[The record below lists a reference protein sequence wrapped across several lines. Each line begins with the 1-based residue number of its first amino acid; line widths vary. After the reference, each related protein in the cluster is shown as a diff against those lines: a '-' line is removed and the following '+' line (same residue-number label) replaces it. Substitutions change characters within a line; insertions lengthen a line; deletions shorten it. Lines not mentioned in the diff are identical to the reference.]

1 MAYIGNAPATGENN
15 SFKILDDITSYT
27 LTFNGSYASVVS
39 LADDTITKNEH
50 RFITGQRVTY
60 THGGGTAI
68 GGLTSGSVYYIVKN
82 DQNTIKLAPSYADAI
97 GSTNLINL
105 SALGTGSS
113 HTLNVAFDGVNTKF
127 KATYDNGT
135 KAGITRAA
143 QLQISINGVIQRPY
157 DSVTPPSGFGFDLDS
172 VIVFSTAPVSTDVF
186 WGNLVA
192 NNFPTFDIAD
202 NEIDNF
208 IGDATTVSYTLS
220 KTPANSQNILV
231 TLDGVV
237 QYPSDNDTTRAYTL
251 SENVL
256 TFDSAPGAGVFIQVR
271 HIGFAGA
278 TSSSVTGFY
287 GRTGNVALRHIDN
300 VKVGD
305 IDSVGVSTF
314 TTTGVGT
321 VTIGIGTTALLVE
334 GNARVTGI
342 LTVGNSSITIDGDTN
357 KISIG
362 DETTFIQNGA
372 IGIGTT
378 NFEGHSLNVT
388 GTTNITGN
396 TTIGG
401 DATVGGNISLKS
413 LDYAGISSTISDT
426 ATDIFVYDTS
436 KDSDGGAWRY
446 KTQRTSWYNES
457 LNTST
462 RGSRREFPAV
472 AVIVAETGKVTIY
485 DGDDPDLP
493 MWMVFETGST
503 NAPNGNM
510 ISAANAGCDNT
521 AVSALNGILCVT
533 IGVVQ
538 QGGLHTIKFISE
550 ENRFYREGPSSF
562 TASLYKGNI
571 AERNDAKGHS
581 GDDDTLAIVN
591 QIVNDVAMTVL
602 PNAPIDSATGLPVP
616 TIAVAT
622 DGGVSVIKDDGSV
635 YDVIDTN
642 SARKCYDVSFTKDH
656 KIMHTGDLG
665 AGSTH
670 AGNVFVTN
678 VLTADRPEYD
688 NHSDLYRWYSTSSMY
703 PRINGGNTFNTRV
716 LDPLD
721 VGGHHYAMADVGIS
735 LIEDGTSSSYGNTD
749 GMVAYATTSY
759 NTGWMHG
766 DIKGAFLSDTDATN
780 VTGGALIAGEDSNFN
795 GGTIGNWVVGQN
807 SGTALLTNSSNRLK
821 LDTNSSSYPKATLNV
836 GTQQPGLYT
845 LAGEFYMSSAAVQ
858 IIYDTGGAVPTDTL
872 SDTINTWHYFQR
884 TFEMTTSF
892 DSIGLRMNVVGGSHS
907 AQFDNLTL
915 SKADPDRSVNNKG
928 LQVLGTI
935 TKSAVAT
942 GAELVSYSG
951 FSASNGLVQ
960 PYNSSMNYGTN
971 DLYIMLW
978 AKHIPDGTTT
988 AYYLF
993 DRSDSDGTNRLGA
1006 YYFPYYNRIDIYAPS
1021 QTLNANGLV
1030 PSLAEWSHIAFVRQN
1045 STGYLYVNGNLIK
1058 SQTGMTED
1066 LTGDG
1071 TAVLRIGARFNGAEP
1086 WTIGNLAL
1094 FRTGASAPSAEQI
1107 KKIYEDEKVLFQEN
1121 AACTLYG
1128 SSDAVT
1134 ALAYD
1139 EVNDLLH
1146 VGTSSGRSDFNGLRR
1161 INNTTTAVTTAISAY
1176 DGLIAAQ

>member
-1 MAYIGNAPATGENN
+1 MPYIGQVPATGENN

-237 QYPSDNDTTRAYTL
+237 QYPSDNDTTRSYTL

-287 GRTGNVALRHIDN
+287 GRTGNVALRYIDN
-300 VKVGD
+300 VKVGNV
-305 IDSVGVSTF
+305 DSVGFSTF
-314 TTTGVGT
+314 TATGIGT

-378 NFEGHSLNVT
+378 NLEGNALKVT
-388 GTTNITGN
+388 GTTDITGN

-401 DATVGGNISLKS
+401 NTTVGGNISLKS

-426 ATDIFVYDTS
+426 AVDIFVYDTS

-446 KTQRTSWYNES
+446 KTQRTSWYNET
-457 LNTST
+457 LNTAT

-472 AVIVAETGKVTIY
+472 AVIVATTNTITIY

-493 MWMVFETGST
+493 MWMVFNGTGT
-503 NAPNGNM
+503 WNQGLYFNGNT
-510 ISAANAGCDNT
+510 SGPLY
-521 AVSALNGILCVT
+521 ALNGI
-533 IGVVQ
+533 IGWGDNNSAFGFITVHFIEEKANAYLYSSTY
-538 QGGLHTIKFISE
+538 GGTSRIPLV
-550 ENRFYREGPSSF
+550 NRNSNPSSTF
-562 TASLYKGNI
+562 KVNQ
-571 AERNDAKGHS
+571 S
-581 GDDDTLAIVN
+581 GKETPDIVN
-591 QIVNDVAMTVL
+591 NLINDVAMTVL
-602 PNAPIDSATGLPVP
+602 PNAPIDDATGLPIP

-622 DGGVSVIKDDGSV
+622 NGGFSVIKDDGT
-635 YDVIDTN
+635 VIDKEVTGTVTN
-642 SARKCYDVSFTKDH
+642 KVDWYKGQYLLGTGPEYWGLWKDLSEESSGYISGHADLYSAGNNSSWDKPQPLGLETKVLAVR
-656 KIMHTGDLG
+656 DLIAG
-665 AGSTH
+665 GST
-670 AGNVFVTN
+670 
-678 VLTADRPEYD
+678 TAY
-688 NHSDLYRWYSTSSMY
+688 YSRQPGLSLKQPTSNLS
-703 PRINGGNTFNTRV
+703 NG
-716 LDPLD
+716 
-721 VGGHHYAMADVGIS
+721 
-735 LIEDGTSSSYGNTD
+735 SSNLLCEIRKD
-749 GMVAYATTSY
+749 Y

-766 DIKGAFLSDTDATN
+766 DIKGAFLSDTTVESLTANTNLAGDAIANGTN
-780 VTGGALIAGEDSNFN
+780 RLTSNNYDSGDTAWQMVDDSGTNN
-795 GGTIGNWVVGQN
+795 GYVKIEFRNLVVGQSYIISMTWDN
-807 SGTALLTNSSNRLK
+807 NAALDGGYEHRISHKDLTVDENFTNFTHWNKTNASSETLTGSFVAQTTDNDNLIIYA
-821 LDTNSSSYPKATLNV
+821 NAITLNV
-836 GTQQPGLYT
+836 SN
-845 LAGEFYMSSAAVQ
+845 FIVRAV
-858 IIYDTGGAVPTDTL
+858 DD
-872 SDTINTWHYFQR
+872 
-884 TFEMTTSF
+884 E
-892 DSIGLRMNVVGGSHS
+892 
-907 AQFDNLTL
+907 
-915 SKADPDRSVNNKG
+915 DRSVNNKG
-928 LQVLGTI
+928 LQVFGTI
-935 TKSAVAT
+935 TKSPVAGSGDT
-942 GAELVSYSG
+942 AAELVAYSG
-951 FSASNGLVQ
+951 FSDGDYLKQPHNTSLEFGTGNFSCTVWFKSSTTDTSNYKGLVYLNRNGSIGEGFQILLSPSNGLYFYV
-960 PYNSSMNYGTN
+960 YGPSN
-971 DLYIMLW
+971 D
-978 AKHIPDGTTT
+978 
-988 AYYLF
+988 F
-993 DRSDSDGTNRLGA
+993 SGA
-1006 YYFPYYNRIDIYAPS
+1006 YHNGYNDGNWHQIS
-1021 QTLNANGLV
+1021 V
-1030 PSLAEWSHIAFVRQN
+1030 S
-1045 STGYLYVNGNLIK
+1045 STGTQQKVYIDGVLKETGNIT
-1058 SQTGMTED
+1058 TGSITDTNSELFVGKWYGNTSD
-1066 LTGDG
+1066 AFYWRGSIAL
-1071 TAVLRIGARFNGAEP
+1071 LRISGS
-1086 WTIGNLAL
+1086 I
-1094 FRTGASAPSAEQI
+1094 PSPEQI

>member
-300 VKVGD
+300 VKVGNV
-305 IDSVGVSTF
+305 DSVGVSTF

-378 NFEGHSLNVT
+378 NLEGNALKVT
-388 GTTNITGN
+388 GTTDITGN

-401 DATVGGNISLKS
+401 NVNLKS

-426 ATDIFVYDTS
+426 AVDVFVYDTS

-446 KTQRTSWYNES
+446 KTQRTSWYNET
-457 LNTST
+457 LNTAT

-472 AVIVAETGKVTIY
+472 AVIVLGSDFITIY
-485 DGDDPDLP
+485 DGDDPDMP
-493 MWMVFETGST
+493 MWM
-503 NAPNGNM
+503 
-510 ISAANAGCDNT
+510 
-521 AVSALNGILCVT
+521 
-533 IGVVQ
+533 
-538 QGGLHTIKFISE
+538 KFISNTTSGNSGGSHFVWSPCTLSSIVCKNGLMGWSDNGSAAGWYE
-550 ENRFYREGPSSF
+550 ANFISEKVIRREGGSLFARWAGNFSQRNGGSTF
-562 TASLYKGNI
+562 LTASPLDVG
-571 AERNDAKGHS
+571 G
-581 GDDDTLAIVN
+581 IVN
-591 QIVNDVAMTVL
+591 WYANDSTMTVL
-602 PNAPIDSATGLPVP
+602 PNAPIDPDTGLQVP

-622 DGGVSVIKDDGSV
+622 NGGVSVIKDDGSV
-635 YDVIDTN
+635 VDMVSTAPNNDVLGIKFIGDNKLMIRCQNSGAYANIHQASIHEIPSSDESAGYYSSLPSHIVRYTGADVASGLAITPASYASSDVDIDHIEHLKTNTTNNLAFGFNDRLTLVKETNIIDT
-642 SARKCYDVSFTKDH
+642 V
-656 KIMHTGDLG
+656 
-665 AGSTH
+665 
-670 AGNVFVTN
+670 
-678 VLTADRPEYD
+678 ED
-688 NHSDLYRWYSTSSMY
+688 NAS
-703 PRINGGNTFNTRV
+703 
-716 LDPLD
+716 
-721 VGGHHYAMADVGIS
+721 
-735 LIEDGTSSSYGNTD
+735 
-749 GMVAYATTSY
+749 VAFATTSY

-780 VTGGALIAGEDSNFN
+780 IVNHSSGNLINYNGNDAGDFNSADDLNAWTGSGLSHDAANSRLVVDKSINGTFSVVGILTIGKRYEISWDVASQSPSYGKVMLNSTTAGSAVELEAGSGTGSYKFTATGTDLNFYLFN
-795 GGTIGNWVVGQN
+795 GG
-807 SGTALLTNSSNRLK
+807 
-821 LDTNSSSYPKATLNV
+821 
-836 GTQQPGLYT
+836 
-845 LAGEFYMSSAAVQ
+845 
-858 IIYDTGGAVPTDTL
+858 
-872 SDTINTWHYFQR
+872 
-884 TFEMTTSF
+884 
-892 DSIGLRMNVVGGSHS
+892 GSHVANINS
-907 AQFDNLTL
+907 ITIVPVVD
-915 SKADPDRSVNNKG
+915 DRSVNNNG
-928 LQVLGTI
+928 LQVFGTI

-942 GAELVSYSG
+942 GAELVGYSG
-951 FSASNGLVQ
+951 NGTTDYLEQ
-960 PYNSSMNYGTN
+960 PYNSDLDFGANTDFSVMGWMYNTN
-971 DLYIMLW
+971 VGGGQVI
-978 AKHIPDGTTT
+978 
-988 AYYLF
+988 F
-993 DRSDSDGTNRLGA
+993 DRSVTYNSSRDWQLWVAADLKYMTMYIAGGQATVTPNGSFPNNVWFHFAAVRSGGTIKIYINSVEKSSNSSTLSTIPASNVPMKVLYNCNSNTKLSLLRL
-1006 YYFPYYNRIDIYAPS
+1006 S
-1021 QTLNANGLV
+1021 
-1030 PSLAEWSHIAFVRQN
+1030 
-1045 STGYLYVNGNLIK
+1045 
-1058 SQTGMTED
+1058 
-1066 LTGDG
+1066 
-1071 TAVLRIGARFNGAEP
+1071 
-1086 WTIGNLAL
+1086 
-1094 FRTGASAPSAEQI
+1094 ASAPSEEQI